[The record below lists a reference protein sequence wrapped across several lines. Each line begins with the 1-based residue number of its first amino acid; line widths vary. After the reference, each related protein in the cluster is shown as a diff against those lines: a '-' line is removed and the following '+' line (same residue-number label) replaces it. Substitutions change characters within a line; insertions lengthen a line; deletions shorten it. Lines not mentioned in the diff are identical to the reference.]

1 MSVYMCGRAGRR
13 GLDDRGVCVS
23 SICVHVYT
31 CVLEVCVDECVY
43 ERACWAAWPG

>member
-1 MSVYMCGRAGRR
+1 MSGRAGRS
-13 GLDDRGVCVS
+13 GLDDRGVCVCVL

-31 CVLEVCVDECVY
+31 CVLDVCVDECVD